1 MIHIHTRD
9 NKLNISYFNEKGLV
23 EIDRYEIPKNEMYE
37 WSTLDKNKAR
47 KYKEVNWYDQNVTK
61 TPTNRSLSKF
71 RVQEYMEKNQ
81 HIFGKYNKYNFPK
94 IWYCDIETAFVNGS
108 YSKPEVADN
117 PVLSIALVSDTG
129 NVICLGLKPVSNV
142 NGLEKNV
149 QEHLK
154 PIYKDWTNI
163 KIKYKTFENE
173 YDMMYYFFGELL
185 PNIGCLTG
193 WNFTEYDWMY
203 LANRALKLNIEPK
216 IASPAR
222 DYANRKTYI
231 PLHKLIVDYMFIFEK
246 WDKSLKVKENVSLD
260 YISSEVLGVKKVK
273 YSDSLHN
280 LYTKNFDEFIYYN
293 IIDTFLVKL
302 IEDKVKLFN
311 VVLKLAN
318 NALVPIEKGF
328 KPVAMTE
335 SHYNREFLKREQ
347 VFTSKIR
354 SQEDIDADKLELIGG
369 YVSEIKFDAE
379 VKPGKYKWV
388 ACLDFS
394 SLYPSIQMQFNISPD
409 TLMPKER
416 AEFLLA
422 QGKKISKCASGYY
435 FDNEKDGVARVV
447 LKRLFTERK
456 QIQKKWKSIEF
467 EISNLE
473 KELESL
479 IN

>member
-37 WSTLDKNKAR
+37 WSTLDKSKAR

-61 TPTNRSLSKF
+61 TPTTRSLSKF
-71 RVQEYMEKNQ
+71 RIQEYMEQNQ
-81 HIFGKYNKYNFPK
+81 HIFSKYNKYNFPK
-94 IWYCDIETAFVNGS
+94 IWYCDIETAFVNGT
-108 YSKPEVADN
+108 YSKPENADN
-117 PVLSIALVSDTG
+117 PVLSIALVSNTG
-129 NVICLGLKPVSNV
+129 NIICLGLKPVSNIE
-142 NGLEKNV
+142 GLKNNV
-149 QEHLK
+149 KEHLK
-154 PIYKDWTNI
+154 PIYKDTDDI
-163 KIKYKTFENE
+163 QLKYKSFENE

-216 IASPAR
+216 IASPVR

-231 PLHKLIVDYMFIFEK
+231 PLHKLIVDYMFIFGK
-246 WDKSLKVKENVSLD
+246 WDKSLKVKENLSLD

-318 NALVPIEKGF
+318 NALVPIERGF

-335 SHYNREFLKREQ
+335 SHYNREFIKRGQ
-347 VFTSKIR
+347 IFSSKIR
-354 SQEDIDADKLELIGG
+354 STEDIESDSLELIGG
-369 YVSEIKFDAE
+369 YVSD
-379 VKPGKYKWV
+379 VVPGKYKWV

-409 TLMPKER
+409 TLLPKEK
-416 AEFLLA
+416 AKLLIES
-422 QGKKISKCASGYY
+422 GKRVAKCASGFY
-435 FDNEKDGVARVV
+435 FDNEKDSVARVV

-456 QIQKKWKSIEF
+456 QIQKQWKSIEY

-473 KELESL
+473 KELQQL
-479 IN
+479 ND